1 METSAL
7 LTAGE
12 ALGVACATLCLGTV
26 DGISQEKLAAEPL
39 ALGEKLMFSI
49 ALDAITM
56 KEDLK

>member
-1 METSAL
+1 
-7 LTAGE
+7 
-12 ALGVACATLCLGTV
+12 V